1 MRERERELMKRKTL
15 TKRSYTKKNRRASST
30 TAKMKKGTLITHSQ
44 QVQHH
49 QIQSSSATSAA
60 AAAASSSRFQNVL
73 DSDLI
78 DPQLLD
84 EDVDEKDFIL
94 SQDFFW

>member
-1 MRERERELMKRKTL
+1 MKRKTL
-15 TKRSYTKKNRRASST
+15 TKRSYTKKNRRSSST

-60 AAAASSSRFQNVL
+60 AASSSRFQNVL

-78 DPQLLD
+78 DPQLLA